1 MKNNKLFLIAALLG
15 TVLVGCQKED
25 IDKQDEQPVN
35 DTWILTVQATKDVDT
50 KALTQS
56 GNDWAASWELGEKV
70 DVYFA
75 GTVIGT
81 LEVTVASD
89 PATISGE
96 VNVDGLHVG
105 DELFLLFTGKRTD
118 HKWDYLEQDG
128 TIATIADKFDFASA
142 TLEVSSLENGVVST
156 TTSSTVFT
164 NEQSIYR
171 FAFKE
176 NSSAISVESVV
187 LTSSENKLVSER
199 TFNGSEWESDHG
211 SLSLNPTSTPSDNL
225 YFMAIRNENTTST
238 NHYSFTAI
246 GGDDNAFYEG
256 TKVINKAL
264 TNAQFYTAN
273 VDVSKKDFAASS
285 GSVTSQG
292 GVL

>member
-35 DTWILTVQATKDVDT
+35 ETWILTVQATKDVDT
-50 KALTQS
+50 KALAQS
-56 GNDWAASWELGEKV
+56 GNTLTASWELGEKV

-81 LEVTVASD
+81 LEVTDASD

-176 NSSAISVESVV
+176 SGSAIAVESVV
-187 LTSSENKLVSER
+187 LTSSEDKLVRER
-199 TFNGSEWESDHG
+199 TYGSEWESQFG
-211 SLSLNPTSTPSDNL
+211 SLSLNPTSAPSDNL
-225 YFMAIRNENTTST
+225 YFMAIRNDNATST

-246 GGDDNAFYEG
+246 GSDDNAFYEG
-256 TKVINKAL
+256 TKDINVQL
-264 TNAQFYTAN
+264 VNAKFYNAN
-273 VDVSKKDFAASS
+273 VSVSKKSFATSS
-285 GSVTSQG
+285 GSVSTQG
-292 GVL
+292 GVI